1 MTTRDES
8 VLSIERTN
16 TVLYCERWLETVA
29 FYRTVLGLR
38 VAFENDWF
46 VEFQL
51 AGSSFLSIADAS
63 RATIGAVD
71 GPPPPAPV
79 TPSWSVLSTGLT
91 NFVTPWPDH
100 ARHTEVILISAGLP
114 AAARSD
120 PETSRYGAMR
130 AARLCPTNLQPRQHR
145 AQLWMAELFPP
156 PG

>member
-71 GPPPPAPV
+71 GQGV
-79 TPSWSVLSTGLT
+79 TLT
-91 NFVTPWPDH
+91 WQVPMIVETRTLLESSGVDVTEIKSRWGADVFYCH
-100 ARHTEVILISAGLP
+100 
-114 AAARSD
+114 D
-120 PETSRYGAMR
+120 PEG
-130 AARLCPTNLQPRQHR
+130 HR
-145 AQLWMAELFPP
+145 IELWSDRP
-156 PG
+156 